1 MKHDDRVYY
10 ADQPAGLALGASV
23 ARLSFGVVDADSEN
37 VNTVL
42 TVAMPIES
50 LVLLVNDLT
59 AALNTQDFKN
69 TTITGLKRAIK
80 AVERGVDGEPSPAMR
95 SAVDKK
101 PAKAKNAKRG
111 PTSR

>member
-1 MKHDDRVYY
+1 MRHDDRVYY

-37 VNTVL
+37 VNTVV

-59 AALNTQDFKN
+59 AALNAQDFKE

-80 AVERGVDGEPSPAMR
+80 AVERGVDGEPSAAMR
-95 SAVDKK
+95 SVVDEK
-101 PAKAKNAKRG
+101 PVKAKKRQKRSNA
-111 PTSR
+111 